1 MEKKTGSLLELIR
14 VPSVIM
20 ISLVIV
26 VISNTWGFLDPTLEP
41 HLREVRKCLM
51 KVTLTTSKPKVECN
65 VSHMH
70 AHTYC
75 HNLLLVC
82 YSHFYAVMKI
92 LMLIIAYY
100 CVNIDSFLLFMTTL
114 MDISKL
120 SSDDVSLLGKNAN
133 PHKEKHRNC
142 IRHL

>member
-1 MEKKTGSLLELIR
+1 MEKKTGSLLELVR

-41 HLREVRKCLM
+41 HLREVSKCLM
-51 KVTLTTSKPKVECN
+51 KVTIIRKKPKVESD

-82 YSHFYAVMKI
+82 YMYFYAVMEI
-92 LMLIIAYY
+92 LMPIIAHY
-100 CVNIDSFLLFMTTL
+100 CVNIDSF
-114 MDISKL
+114 
-120 SSDDVSLLGKNAN
+120 SS
-133 PHKEKHRNC
+133 
-142 IRHL
+142 